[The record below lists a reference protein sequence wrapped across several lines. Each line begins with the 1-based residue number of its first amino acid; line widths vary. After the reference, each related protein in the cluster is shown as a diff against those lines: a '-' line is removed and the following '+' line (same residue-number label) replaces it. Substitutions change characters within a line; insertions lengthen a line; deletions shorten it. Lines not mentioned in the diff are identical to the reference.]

1 MKLNH
6 NRNPNRCIQIEK
18 KLDFFKKTQL
28 AAFSCFFAETCFFEK
43 KQDFIFS
50 LKKMKKPI
58 LNYFYSIM
66 QYDYFQNYT
75 IITCYIY
82 YDSQGGLKALYLW
95 RHSQPTRTP
104 NQKIFFRVQ
113 TRRLATYF
121 ETFTGGL

>member
-50 LKKMKKPI
+50 LKKMKK
-58 LNYFYSIM
+58 
-66 QYDYFQNYT
+66 
-75 IITCYIY
+75 
-82 YDSQGGLKALYLW
+82 K
-95 RHSQPTRTP
+95 HSELFLFHHA
-104 NQKIFFRVQ
+104 I
-113 TRRLATYF
+113 
-121 ETFTGGL
+121 